1 MEVGTRLAW
10 LALRND
16 YGVDGVPLPAPT
28 YKSMEKEYNDYHK
41 CNQLVLSFNNLSGQ
55 NEFNESDSISV
66 SPRTATTLREALR
79 SPGRTRSGI
88 RPKSTSAGGR
98 IRLKSGRKMSPSL

>member
-55 NEFNESDSISV
+55 NEFNESDSILGFGNYPEDANVMTTSGQ
-66 SPRTATTLREALR
+66 PFAPFRTDDWEVKDV
-79 SPGRTRSGI
+79 GI
-88 RPKSTSAGGR
+88 IK
-98 IRLKSGRKMSPSL
+98 